1 MCCQNHLFTIKNL
14 VTFLFFPF
22 FLSYTTYIMSAKLK
36 QLLKRSAVLLE
47 PQDRESLPIVGKD
60 AEQLLKHFAAQSER
74 IQASKEQQAKAYIH
88 VHIHKEKLLIYNI

>member
-1 MCCQNHLFTIKNL
+1 MCCQDHLFTIKNL
-14 VTFLFFPF
+14 VTFLFFPS
-22 FLSYTTYIMSAKLK
+22 FLFLYNIYIMSAKLK

-74 IQASKEQQAKAYIH
+74 IQASKEQQAKA
-88 VHIHKEKLLIYNI
+88 

>member
-22 FLSYTTYIMSAKLK
+22 FLSFLYNIYIMSAKLK

-74 IQASKEQQAKAYIH
+74 IQASKEQQAKA
-88 VHIHKEKLLIYNI
+88 